1 MSTSDI
7 RFRVRIIA
15 AASIVSVVSLIVAS
29 GLLERV

>member
-1 MSTSDI
+1 MSMSI
-7 RFRVRIIA
+7 RFKIRVIA